1 MDNNTMMPLV
11 GMGILTATP
20 NGGIS
25 RAFPCLRASVVL
37 STGLLRPRH

>member
-1 MDNNTMMPLV
+1 MDNNTMMPCV
-11 GMGILTATP
+11 GMEILTAAP

-25 RAFPCLRASVVL
+25 RALLCPRASVVL